1 MLSSAGIPPLIGF
14 HAKLMVIKALIDSS
28 YIILS
33 IIVVIMTVVSAYY
46 YLKVIKTIYF
56 DDRED
61 LISTHS
67 RTNFVLSINVLSLI
81 VLGVFPYLIF
91 NLTSHLVGILSVISI

>member
-14 HAKLMVIKALIDSS
+14 HAKLMVIKALINSS

-46 YLKVIKTIYF
+46 YLRVIKTIYF
-56 DDRED
+56 DDREN
-61 LISTHS
+61 LISTNS
-67 RTNFVLSINVLSLI
+67 NSNIVLSINVLSLI
-81 VLGVFPYLIF
+81 ALGFFPYILFNVTNHLIE
-91 NLTSHLVGILSVISI
+91 ILSVISI